1 MKTRSKNDVKRNQ
14 TKQKRM
20 NNVIKGKKKERKRD
34 KQTRIQSLEEISFEY
49 KEVRLSFQQ
58 YEQVLQRHLASLY
71 REMKKMDSSSELNL
85 KKGHC

>member
-1 MKTRSKNDVKRNQ
+1 MSLRE
-14 TKQKRM
+14 
-20 NNVIKGKKKERKRD
+20 KKEKKD
-34 KQTRIQSLEEISFEY
+34 KQTRIQSLQEISFEY

-71 REMKKMDSSSELNL
+71 REMKKMDSGSELNL